1 MNFKLSAKDIKQI
14 QNFLMLSKFKL
25 KSNVIP
31 PLTSLPRTIITNV
44 KKIDAKKYMKA
55 FSTTDQ
61 MKIKK
66 LIPFFSDYTKNKRFQ
81 VVLASAITID
91 SDGSREEMTKK
102 LQNFKKVIKKST
114 SSTKQQYAI
123 ASIIVVILWGLLM
136 KLRNSDSIGY
146 VAVILSLFVSGLYL
160 ITKEEKDASGDVTLN
175 KPRPSGSSPTKKKPT
190 ATSDEFL
197 L

>member
-31 PLTSLPRTIITNV
+31 PLISLPRTITNV

>member
-31 PLTSLPRTIITNV
+31 PLTSLPRTITNV